1 MATTHQVGEAPLT
14 LDLASLPPQQLG
26 WRDQASLWGSLGVT
40 LTLPAAAVFVLA
52 PVVGLPPLS
61 LPAAIAAIV
70 LGCVLGSLLLGAA
83 AVPGA
88 ATGAPAMALLRG
100 LLGTRASAL
109 PTVLNLAQCVGW
121 AAVEVLV
128 ITEVA
133 TRLTSESLRVPWA
146 LLAGVLATAMAV
158 RPLGAVHVVRRYLV
172 WAVLAATVVLFVGVL
187 REGVPAVPDGEWTAF
202 WPAFDIVIALPISW
216 APLAADYARHS
227 RSRAAAF
234 GGAAVGY
241 SVASI
246 IYFVLG
252 ILAVLTV
259 AGAGEAFTPT
269 DFVPALLALPA
280 GAVALVVLLVDEV
293 DEAFAN
299 VYSTAMSTQ
308 NLMPRWDRR
317 VIAVVV
323 GVLATALALLVDL
336 VAYESFLFLIGAVFV
351 PLMVVLVVDWFGV
364 RRLVGGAAGAGWSLT
379 DPGPGRWLML
389 LPWAAGFAAYNLV
402 NPGLVE
408 SWAALWTSWREALG
422 FVPPTWLSASLLS
435 AAVAAVLTLAVGIP
449 VARRAA
455 AR

>member
-1 MATTHQVGEAPLT
+1 V
-14 LDLASLPPQQLG
+14 
-26 WRDQASLWGSLGVT
+26 
-40 LTLPAAAVFVLA
+40 
-52 PVVGLPPLS
+52 
-61 LPAAIAAIV
+61 
-70 LGCVLGSLLLGAA
+70 
-83 AVPGA
+83 
-88 ATGAPAMALLRG
+88 
-100 LLGTRASAL
+100 
-109 PTVLNLAQCVGW
+109 
-121 AAVEVLV
+121 
-128 ITEVA
+128 
-133 TRLTSESLRVPWA
+133 
-146 LLAGVLATAMAV
+146 
-158 RPLGAVHVVRRYLV
+158 
-172 WAVLAATVVLFVGVL
+172 
-187 REGVPAVPDGEWTAF
+187 
-202 WPAFDIVIALPISW
+202 
-216 APLAADYARHS
+216 
-227 RSRAAAF
+227 
-234 GGAAVGY
+234 
-241 SVASI
+241 
-246 IYFVLG
+246 YFVLG
-252 ILAVLTV
+252 VLAVLTI

-308 NLMPRWDRR
+308 NLVPRWDRR

-351 PLMVVLVVDWFGV
+351 PLMVMLVVDWFVV
-364 RRLVGGAAGAGWSLT
+364 RRLVGGEAGAGWSVT

-408 SWAALWTSWREALG
+408 GWAAVWTSWRESLG

-449 VARRAA
+449 LARRAA